1 MENFATEGI
10 DRKDVFFYQA
20 DDEHYIPRAVLLDL
34 EPRVINTILN
44 SPYSKLYNQE
54 NVFLSKNGGGAGNNW
69 ASGYSQGE
77 KLNEEIFDI
86 IDREADGSD
95 SLEVSTRIYFLV
107 RFYIICFL
115 GIRALSLNS
124 RRYRFWYGL

>member
-1 MENFATEGI
+1 M
-10 DRKDVFFYQA
+10 
-20 DDEHYIPRAVLLDL
+20 
-34 EPRVINTILN
+34 N

-95 SLEVSTRIYFLV
+95 SLEVSFGGNFHFI
-107 RFYIICFL
+107 INKSEIGICFMPFYCW
-115 GIRALSLNS
+115 
-124 RRYRFWYGL
+124 RYWIWYGFEYFREVIRSISKETSANL